1 MSTVKPVLEQEYV
14 YEADGSGEFCSV
26 RVSLDVTEM
35 EEIVT
40 VRPEEN
46 MTLGE
51 VERVLHGFESDVL
64 KKMQMKLEGNY
75 PARLE
80 YKGKVFKIAFDNK
93 HNVKGIVTL

>member
-1 MSTVKPVLEQEYV
+1 MVKPVLEQEYV
-14 YEADGSGEFCSV
+14 YEADGTGEFFVV

-40 VRPEEN
+40 LRPKVN

-51 VERVLHGFESDVL
+51 VERVLHGFEADVL

-80 YKGKVFKIAFDNK
+80 FREKTFKVAFDNK
-93 HNVKGIVTL
+93 HNVKGLVEL